1 VSDARLALRVETEA
15 DAPDEELDRL
25 TGRLR
30 DELLDLDVADVKR
43 GTAGQAPAGARGIDP
58 EALGHLL
65 VTLATAPATLR
76 AVVGTVR
83 AWLNRSAA
91 RSVKLE
97 LDGDAI
103 EVTGV
108 SSADQQRL
116 IDQWIERHS

>member
-1 VSDARLALRVETEA
+1 VTELALSLDAGA
-15 DAPDEELDRL
+15 DASEEEVDRL

-30 DELLDLDVADVKR
+30 EELLDLEVDDVRRAA
-43 GTAGQAPAGARGIDP
+43 AGDAPAGARGIDP

-83 AWLNRSAA
+83 AWLARSAA
-91 RSVKLE
+91 RSVRLE
-97 LDGDAI
+97 LDGDVI

-116 IDQWIERHS
+116 IDAWLERHS

>member
-1 VSDARLALRVETEA
+1 MTELALRL
-15 DAPDEELDRL
+15 DAGTDASDEEVDRL

-30 DELLDLDVADVKR
+30 EELLELDVDDVR
-43 GTAGQAPAGARGIDP
+43 RAAAGEAPEGARAVDP

-65 VTLATAPATLR
+65 VTVATAPATLR

-83 AWLNRSAA
+83 AWLARSAA
-91 RSVKLE
+91 RSVRLE
-97 LDGDAI
+97 LDGDVI

-116 IDQWIERHS
+116 IDVWIERHS

>member
-1 VSDARLALRVETEA
+1 MTQLGLRLDAGD
-15 DAPDEELDRL
+15 DASDEEVDRL

-30 DELLDLDVADVKR
+30 DELLELDVDEVRRAA
-43 GTAGQAPAGARGIDP
+43 AGEAPEGARGIDP

-83 AWLNRSAA
+83 AWLARSAA

-97 LDGDAI
+97 LDGDVI

-108 SSADQQRL
+108 SNADQQRL
-116 IDQWIERHS
+116 IDVWIERHS

>member
-1 VSDARLALRVETEA
+1 MTQLGLRLDAGD
-15 DAPDEELDRL
+15 DASDEEVDRL

-30 DELLDLDVADVKR
+30 DELLELDVDEVRRAA
-43 GTAGQAPAGARGIDP
+43 AGEAPEGARGIDP

-83 AWLNRSAA
+83 AWLARSAA
-91 RSVKLE
+91 RSVKIE
-97 LDGDAI
+97 LDGDVI

-108 SSADQQRL
+108 SNADQQRL
-116 IDQWIERHS
+116 IDVWIERHS